1 MASRAGCARGPASW
15 LGVMAWAMLVTCK
28 GWAAGPTAEEV
39 FAQTGAR
46 GALFVAVGESAELAV
61 GLASAGPVLV
71 HLLAARRAAAAARE
85 GLAASGAHGQVR
97 VSELDGT
104 GRLAVADGLAAAVVA
119 DLDAHP
125 RLAEGEVLRI
135 LRPSGKGWVKKG
147 GVWQVVEKPR
157 PDDIDDWP
165 QYFDDGAGSD
175 LSQELR
181 AGPAHGLQ
189 WEAGP
194 HHTTKIGVRVV
205 GSVWVGVDQAGL
217 VARHAFSGLPPWR
230 RDVVATDGT
239 IACFG
244 AAAEQ

>member
-1 MASRAGCARGPASW
+1 MARSGCRSSTGQAGSQWRTAWRRRSWRTWTRIPGWLRARSCASCGLRARPASRRAGG
-15 LGVMAWAMLVTCK
+15 
-28 GWAAGPTAEEV
+28 
-39 FAQTGAR
+39 
-46 GALFVAVGESAELAV
+46 
-61 GLASAGPVLV
+61 
-71 HLLAARRAAAAARE
+71 
-85 GLAASGAHGQVR
+85 
-97 VSELDGT
+97 
-104 GRLAVADGLAAAVVA
+104 
-119 DLDAHP
+119 
-125 RLAEGEVLRI
+125 
-135 LRPSGKGWVKKG
+135 
-147 GVWQVVEKPR
+147 WQVVEKPR

-205 GSVWVGVDQAGL
+205 GSVWLGVEQAGL

-239 IACFG
+239 IGCFG